1 MGRFPSQRL
10 LTHKTSYERR
20 SGATGVFLAVGDDAL
35 AAELEFNG
43 TISGPLNMGGIELP
57 ATGRQITGHG
67 TYFVR
72 AEDDKIT
79 EFHAHPNAAE
89 MMMQLGLMPG

>member
-1 MGRFPSQRL
+1 M
-10 LTHKTSYERR
+10 
-20 SGATGVFLAVGDDAL
+20 
-35 AAELEFNG
+35 
-43 TISGPLNMGGIELP
+43 ELP

-72 AEDDKIT
+72 ADGGKIT